1 MTCTDM
7 VNGDDYMIQVVEY
20 LVSSSKLVMA
30 NLDGQDCYGK
40 TALWHAC
47 SSSAIHVVKVLLE
60 AGANPMVATR
70 HDYRIEDDQPLPPV
84 LPPPPP
90 PPPLPL
96 PP

>member
-1 MTCTDM
+1 
-7 VNGDDYMIQVVEY
+7 
-20 LVSSSKLVMA
+20 
-30 NLDGQDCYGK
+30 
-40 TALWHAC
+40 
-47 SSSAIHVVKVLLE
+47 VLLE